1 MPSISAGE
9 TPCFWHLDRLPHPS
23 QIRLPASG
31 SEPSHFCEVCV
42 FVQPFVNI
50 SGCTDFAKMNAFSA
64 HWRPV
69 SRDNLPRR
77 DARQAGPAGLL
88 GESREFTATRF
99 MTLLAWPPRLPL
111 AER

>member
-50 SGCTDFAKMNAFSA
+50 SGCTDFAKMNAFST
-64 HWRPV
+64 HWRPA

-77 DARQAGPAGLL
+77 DASQAGPAGFLAMDPR
-88 GESREFTATRF
+88 SS
-99 MTLLAWPPRLPL
+99 MTYVHDVACLAAAPTV
-111 AER
+111 